1 MKSELEAKL
10 GEEFPFMRMG
20 KTVHEQIEEYG
31 KIKDLYGAF
40 GCSCGDGWYELLRS
54 MCSEIVSAYEQE
66 GIAVDIRVLQVKEK
80 FGMLRFY
87 HAYTD
92 ADEEISALDA
102 ADGLSI
108 RFQPGRSDFHKKID
122 GIIEKWEKES
132 ANVCMSCGKPG
143 KLRNDLSWIQTL
155 CDDCYKK
162 Q

>member
-20 KTVHEQIEEYG
+20 KTMHEQIEEYG

-66 GIAVDIRVLQVKEK
+66 GRAVDIRVLQVKEK

-87 HAYTD
+87 HAYSD

-122 GIIEKWEKES
+122 GIIEKWETKS

-143 KLRNDLSWIQTL
+143 KLRNGLSWIQTQ
-155 CDDCYKK
+155 CNDCYKK